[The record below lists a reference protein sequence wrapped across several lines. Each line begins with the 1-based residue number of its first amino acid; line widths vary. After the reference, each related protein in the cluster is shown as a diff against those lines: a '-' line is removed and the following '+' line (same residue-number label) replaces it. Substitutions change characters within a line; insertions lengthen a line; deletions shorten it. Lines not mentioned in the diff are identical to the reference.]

1 MKAGKAREL
10 YKSEYMISIAALVLG
25 ILFLALTLFIL
36 YNFLSFTSSG
46 SITISKNMAG
56 YMLSEMTALIVVS
69 ALLIA
74 LGLIFIYR
82 SRRRLRR

>member
-1 MKAGKAREL
+1 MKAGKTREL
-10 YKSEYMISIAALVLG
+10 YRSEYIISIAALVLG
-25 ILFLALTLFIL
+25 VLFLALTLFIL

-46 SITISKNMAG
+46 SITISKNIAG

>member
-69 ALLIA
+69 ALLIV

-82 SRRRLRR
+82 SRRKLRQ

>member
-82 SRRRLRR
+82 SRRKLRQ

>member
-1 MKAGKAREL
+1 MKAGKTREL
-10 YKSEYMISIAALVLG
+10 YRSEYIISIAALVLG
-25 ILFLALTLFIL
+25 VLFLALTLFIL

-46 SITISKNMAG
+46 SITISKNIAG
-56 YMLSEMTALIVVS
+56 YMLSEMAALIVVS
-69 ALLIA
+69 ALLIT

>member
-46 SITISKNMAG
+46 SITISKNIAG

>member
-1 MKAGKAREL
+1 MKAGKTREL
-10 YKSEYMISIAALVLG
+10 YRSEYIISIAALVLG

-46 SITISKNMAG
+46 SIIISNSIAG

>member
-1 MKAGKAREL
+1 MKAGKTREL
-10 YKSEYMISIAALVLG
+10 YRSEYIISIAALVLG

-46 SITISKNMAG
+46 SITISKNIAG

>member
-10 YKSEYMISIAALVLG
+10 HRSEYMISIAALVLG
-25 ILFLALTLFIL
+25 VLFLALTLFIL

-46 SITISKNMAG
+46 SITISKNIAG
-56 YMLSEMTALIVVS
+56 YMLSEMAALIVVS
-69 ALLIA
+69 ALLIT

>member
-82 SRRRLRR
+82 SRRELRR